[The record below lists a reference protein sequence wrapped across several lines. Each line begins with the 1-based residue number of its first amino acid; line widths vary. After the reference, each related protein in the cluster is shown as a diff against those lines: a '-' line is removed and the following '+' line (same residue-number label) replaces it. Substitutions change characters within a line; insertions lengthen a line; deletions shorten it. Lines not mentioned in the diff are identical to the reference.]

1 METDFAIAAAASLRL
16 AHPVSGHR
24 NFRNF
29 RVPRQLSRRK
39 WNLAG
44 AGATTLAVSVA
55 AGLGSPRKAPRQG
68 ARAGGAGRAARA
80 FGGQLEEEVAAA
92 AEVVQKAL
100 ALVQALAC
108 DMDVAPPSLGKEI
121 EACDV
126 TAGISTIKPGDS
138 TPVTAADFAIQGLV
152 SRALKQRFPA
162 DRFMGEEDSKELRE
176 DEDLCNLALELC
188 SNFGGSISREE
199 FLQCVDAGLEAD
211 QGQQRV
217 WVLDPIDGTKGF
229 VTGQGYVIGLSL
241 LADGVPLI
249 GVMGNPNVQ
258 STPPI
263 MIAVKGQ
270 GLRWWPAAGSG
281 PLDFKVVKPDWA
293 EQDFTLPT
301 DPTDPTDAAAPKE
314 GVDFPPWLLSPQS
327 TRDACRPFGPR
338 ADGSELCCGSMVKY
352 FAVATGSHCG
362 YVQYEKE
369 LKTWDHACGVICV
382 AESGGAARVTDAEG
396 QEVTFPGRKFRVA
409 GGIVSCS
416 RWCTPAMRAAL
427 MEACAGNL

>member
-1 METDFAIAAAASLRL
+1 MASDLAIAAAASLRL
-16 AHPVSGHR
+16 SHPVRQPGHGV
-24 NFRNF
+24 RNF
-29 RVPRQLSRRK
+29 RVRQLSRRK
-39 WNLAG
+39 WNFAG
-44 AGATTLAVSVA
+44 AGVALPLAVTLAA
-55 AGLGSPRKAPRQG
+55 QRRCPGRKGLTAKR
-68 ARAGGAGRAARA
+68 GGACAQFA
-80 FGGQLEEEVAAA
+80 FGGQLEEEVAVA

-108 DMDVAPPSLGKEI
+108 DMEVAPPSLGKEI

-126 TAGISTIKPGDS
+126 TAGISAIKPGDS

-176 DEDLCNLALELC
+176 NEDLCNLALELC
-188 SNFGGSISREE
+188 SNFGGPISREE
-199 FLQCVDAGLEAD
+199 FLRCVDAGVDPDA
-211 QGQQRV
+211 GQPRV

-241 LADGVPLI
+241 LADGVPLM

-270 GLRWWPAAGSG
+270 GLRWWPAAGG
-281 PLDFKVVKPDWA
+281 ALDFEVVKPDWA
-293 EQDFTLPT
+293 ERDFTLPT
-301 DPTDPTDAAAPKE
+301 DPTDPTAPKE

-352 FAVATGSHCG
+352 FAVAAGSHCG

-382 AESGGAARVTDAEG
+382 AESGGAACVTDAEG
-396 QEVTFPGRKFRVA
+396 NEVIFPGRQFRVA

>member
-1 METDFAIAAAASLRL
+1 M
-16 AHPVSGHR
+16 
-24 NFRNF
+24 
-29 RVPRQLSRRK
+29 
-39 WNLAG
+39 
-44 AGATTLAVSVA
+44 
-55 AGLGSPRKAPRQG
+55 
-68 ARAGGAGRAARA
+68 
-80 FGGQLEEEVAAA
+80 
-92 AEVVQKAL
+92 
-100 ALVQALAC
+100 
-108 DMDVAPPSLGKEI
+108 
-121 EACDV
+121 
-126 TAGISTIKPGDS
+126 
-138 TPVTAADFAIQGLV
+138 
-152 SRALKQRFPA
+152 
-162 DRFMGEEDSKELRE
+162 
-176 DEDLCNLALELC
+176 
-188 SNFGGSISREE
+188 
-199 FLQCVDAGLEAD
+199 DAGLEAD
-211 QGQQRV
+211 RGQKRV

-241 LADGVPLI
+241 LADGLPLI

-270 GLRWWPAAGSG
+270 GLRWWPAAGPG
-281 PLDFKVVKPDWA
+281 PLEFEVAKPHWA
-293 EQDFTLPT
+293 ERDFTLPT
-301 DPTDPTDAAAPKE
+301 DPSASVPKE

-362 YVQYEKE
+362 YVQYEKD

-382 AESGGAARVTDAEG
+382 AESGGAACVTDAEG
-396 QEVTFPGRKFRVA
+396 KEVTFPGRKFQVA